1 MNKKFH
7 MLPILLAYKQHTKK
21 VACKQKKKD
30 QPEKP
35 ELQIMKH
42 TTIILYF
49 HIWSTKALYKK
60 QSCPPAVTLDQS

>member
-1 MNKKFH
+1 

-21 VACKQKKKD
+21 SHAKKQD

-42 TTIILYF
+42 TTILYF